1 MNKNIGNMF
10 EDLKK
15 EFSENTY
22 QKLDLVIYDND
33 GNRYSKDDEF
43 KEELFNKLFIN
54 YETNIVVIDRCRYS
68 SFDIGTSILIEQED
82 LEVIGKVISIAVKHL
97 SKIEFGESY

>member
-43 KEELFNKLFIN
+43 KEEL
-54 YETNIVVIDRCRYS
+54 
-68 SFDIGTSILIEQED
+68 LI
-82 LEVIGKVISIAVKHL
+82 
-97 SKIEFGESY
+97 SYL